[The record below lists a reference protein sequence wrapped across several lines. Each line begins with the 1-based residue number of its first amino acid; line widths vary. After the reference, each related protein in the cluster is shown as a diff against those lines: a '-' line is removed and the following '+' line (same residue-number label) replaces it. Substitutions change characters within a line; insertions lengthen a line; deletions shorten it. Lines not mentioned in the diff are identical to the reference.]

1 MNKIDP
7 PVQLDN
13 QATAE
18 SKEYLL
24 TETQSPDFDY
34 PQVRMLHIE

>member
-1 MNKIDP
+1 MSEIDP

-13 QATAE
+13 PSNQP

-24 TETQSPDFDY
+24 TTAVSPDFDY
-34 PQVRMLHIE
+34 PQVFLFSLS